1 MNKNFLLI
9 LDFLKRDLKSQYAGS
24 ALGLGWFVLS
34 PLFQIAIYAG
44 IFGVVFK
51 TRPMVGG
58 TEAPYVVF
66 LCSALIPWTIYSNT
80 IIRLSGN
87 FLEHSQ
93 YIRKLNIPKWVFIAY
108 VSLSAC
114 VQFAMLYVLFLLLSF
129 TFGVKP
135 SISSQVLY
143 LAFFGIGQILATGL
157 GMLLA
162 VLTVFIRDLGHLVGI
177 GIQLLFWSLP
187 ICYPEELIPQFATQI
202 VSLNPF
208 FPVMSSLRHAYFG
221 ASGQLMS
228 ALPMAFVSIFV
239 IWTLASLAYKKL
251 GPWVVDEL

>member
-9 LDFLKRDLKSQYAGS
+9 LDFLKRDLKAQYAGS

-114 VQFAMLYVLFLLLSF
+114 VQFVMLYVLFLLLSS
-129 TFGVKP
+129 TFGVRP
-135 SISSQVLY
+135 SISSQILY
-143 LAFFGIGQILATGL
+143 LAFRVFAFRKLFLIRFVHFNGGICLVILLLCDGL
-157 GMLLA
+157 SYPLEVDNDCIVLIVLLIMKIII
-162 VLTVFIRDLGHLVGI
+162 VVVIMRRHL
-177 GIQLLFWSLP
+177 
-187 ICYPEELIPQFATQI
+187 
-202 VSLNPF
+202 F
-208 FPVMSSLRHAYFG
+208 FL
-221 ASGQLMS
+221 
-228 ALPMAFVSIFV
+228 
-239 IWTLASLAYKKL
+239 
-251 GPWVVDEL
+251 